1 LRRLLVLETG
11 WQGAYGFVPSTTTR
25 TFKCLSYL
33 AFTELLLECSL
44 SIIRLL
50 TSMPSMAEGIIEI
63 ATSRIIGGSLPLGAR
78 SLVQQWGDLH
88 RNELFEQWELARQAQ
103 PLGKIEPL
111 P

>member
-1 LRRLLVLETG
+1 
-11 WQGAYGFVPSTTTR
+11 
-25 TFKCLSYL
+25 
-33 AFTELLLECSL
+33 
-44 SIIRLL
+44 
-50 TSMPSMAEGIIEI
+50 MAEGIIEI